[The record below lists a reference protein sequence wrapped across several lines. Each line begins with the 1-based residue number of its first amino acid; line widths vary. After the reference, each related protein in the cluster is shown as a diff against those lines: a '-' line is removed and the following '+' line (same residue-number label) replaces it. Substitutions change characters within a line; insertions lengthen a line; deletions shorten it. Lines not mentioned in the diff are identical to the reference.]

1 MKTTYLLA
9 VDRYIDKDGPAIRPA
24 GFVTRDLAHWHGVPH
39 TTVLLMPVRSLDNG
53 QFEVLIHRRPKNK
66 KVSPN
71 TWDTFGGHVDIF
83 IHDGKVLPPAN
94 KLNKRKVFRKMIDK
108 TAIREANEEIKIKI
122 PGFKFTKRKIRRFGG
137 YGDFEYGVNVP
148 GSNNVEYS
156 TLYVALLPCNATN
169 DKITATDSVSVAGVE
184 VEVANLKL
192 KSVSLDDLL
201 TDYHK
206 NKSKYADGL
215 GRILDKLTSSPGT
228 QYSFNTFLSSVIQS
242 I

>member
-1 MKTTYLLA
+1 MKTKYLLA

-39 TTVLLMPVRSLDNG
+39 TTVLLVPVRSLDNG

-66 KVSPN
+66 KVSPD

-83 IHDGKVLPPAN
+83 IHDGKVVPPAD
-94 KLNKRKVFRKMIDK
+94 KLNERNVFRKIIDE
-108 TAIREANEEIKIKI
+108 TAIREANEEIKI
-122 PGFKFTKRKIRRFGG
+122 PDFQFTAREIHRFGG

-156 TLYVALLPCNATN
+156 TLYVALLPRDAT
-169 DKITATDSVSVAGVE
+169 KITATDTVSIAGVE

-192 KSVSLDDLL
+192 KSVSLDDLMM
-201 TDYHK
+201 DYRD
-206 NKSKYADGL
+206 NKSEYADGL
-215 GRILDKLTSSPGT
+215 GRILDKFSSSPGT
-228 QYSFNTFLSSVIQS
+228 EYSFNTFLSSVIQS